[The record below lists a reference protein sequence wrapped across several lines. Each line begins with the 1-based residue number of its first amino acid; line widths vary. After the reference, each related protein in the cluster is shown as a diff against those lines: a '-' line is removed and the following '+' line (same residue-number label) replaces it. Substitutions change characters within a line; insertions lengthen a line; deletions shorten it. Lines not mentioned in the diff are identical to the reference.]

1 MWIKSGNDANLKA
14 LCKDADGNIIT
25 NLASASEII
34 CQIKTEKNGTA
45 KIEKKKTDSE
55 ILVDDPSEGYLKII
69 IDASDTEDLADTYF
83 IGVQIQ
89 WTGNKQ
95 EINLE
100 DELGSEFE
108 QIEIRKDVVKVVT

>member
-25 NLASASEII
+25 NLADTSEII
-34 CQIKTEKNGTA
+34 CQIKISKDATA
-45 KIEKKKTDSE
+45 TIEKKKTDSE
-55 ILVDDPSEGYLKII
+55 ILVNDPSTGYIKIL
-69 IDASDTEDLADTYF
+69 IDASDTEELADTYF
-83 IGVQIQ
+83 IGVQPQ

-100 DELGSEFE
+100 DEFGSEFE
-108 QIEIRKDVVKVVT
+108 QIEIRKDVVVIT

>member
-14 LCKDADGNIIT
+14 LCKDADKNIIT
-25 NLASASEII
+25 NLASANEII
-34 CQIKTEKNGTA
+34 CQIKTSKDAEPT
-45 KIEKKKTDSE
+45 IEKKMTDSE
-55 ILVDDPSEGYLKII
+55 ILVDDPLEGYIKIL
-69 IDASDTEDLADTYF
+69 IDASDTEGLADTYF
-83 IGVQIQ
+83 IGVQVQ

-100 DELGSEFE
+100 DEFGSEFE

>member
-1 MWIKSGNDANLKA
+1 MWIKSGNDANLPV

-34 CQIKTEKNGTA
+34 CQIKTSKDAEPT
-45 KIEKKKTDSE
+45 IEKKLTDSE
-55 ILVDDPSEGYLKII
+55 ILVDDPSEGYIKII
-69 IDASDTEDLADTYF
+69 IDASDTEDLADTFY
-83 IGVQIQ
+83 IGVQVQ

-100 DELGSEFE
+100 DEDGSEFE
-108 QIEIRKDVVKVVT
+108 QIEIRADVVKVT